1 VIYLQVKFYMP
12 KKLLIVTFCLFLVGF
27 IYAQN
32 WYVAAKSGLSMRDKP
47 DAKATVLEKIPYGTK
62 LTITYSDATIQTSNE
77 GMNGEWAKT
86 THNSK
91 TGYVVNSYLLPW
103 APPKATVKTM
113 KEYFQQLA
121 APVVTPFTYQNGHPD
136 SLEADYYIVKK
147 YLFKN
152 GAEMHE
158 EGFYESNNNNYF
170 LPGFSIQQ
178 GFILARLIPE
188 FEDIFLATDVF
199 PKNDTTIKKGEKEI
213 AIKVYK
219 DGDWI
224 TRITAD
230 YEEGA
235 VYSFSMS
242 VVGGQLMISFGGG
255 L

>member
-1 VIYLQVKFYMP
+1 MS
-12 KKLLIVTFCLFLVGF
+12 KKVLSVTIGLLLVCF
-27 IYAQN
+27 INAQD

-62 LTITYSDATIQTSNE
+62 LTIAYPDAIVEISTE
-77 GMNGEWAKT
+77 GLDGAWAKT
-86 THNSK
+86 TYNGKS
-91 TGYVVNSYLLPW
+91 GYIVNSYLLPW
-103 APPKATVKTM
+103 APPKATIKTM
-113 KEYFQQLA
+113 KEYFQQVSIA
-121 APVVTPFTYQNGHPD
+121 AGSPFSFQNGHPD
-136 SLEADYYIVKK
+136 SLEGEFHIIKK

-170 LPGFSIQQ
+170 LPGFSLEQ
-178 GFILARLIPE
+178 GFVLTRLLPE
-188 FEDIFLATDVF
+188 FKDVFSANDVF
-199 PKNDTTIKKGEKEI
+199 PKNDTIIKRGEKEI
-213 AIKVYK
+213 SIRVYK
-219 DGDWI
+219 DVDGGHDDWV

-235 VYSFSMS
+235 VYNFSMS